1 MVYGSSQKALE
12 NEGCRSDIRWTL
24 GCRNVVIK
32 DLGKGYAIHE
42 QVAGRTCRLVG
53 AAEMIRFSLPKQEF
67 GDERCICGC
76 ERIYGDL
83 CDSMGIY
90 ARLMEM
96 NAVHKETDDCGLVGG
111 RWVEVEARAG
121 KRAGSAFPDT
131 TPSR

>member
-1 MVYGSSQKALE
+1 M
-12 NEGCRSDIRWTL
+12 
-24 GCRNVVIK
+24 IK

-53 AAEMIRFSLPKQEF
+53 AAEMTRFSSPKQEC

-83 CDSMGIY
+83 CDSMDIY
-90 ARLMEM
+90 AQLMEM
-96 NAVHKETDDCGLVGG
+96 NVVHKETDDCGLVG
-111 RWVEVEARAG
+111 RTWVEARAG